1 MANFP
6 KRSDILEQLQKLT
19 IDPTSTR
26 TWVPYNAYV
35 EFLHTKEPIIQ
46 DEVVMTAFRDA
57 IQDEKN
63 AILFKGATV
72 LEVGCG
78 IAILSMWVAKQ
89 GAARVFAV
97 DAGDVAQA
105 ARQVVRENRLDH
117 VIEVMQ
123 ANIEELELPPVDVI
137 ISKWM
142 GACLVY
148 GTTLDQVLYARDK
161 WLKPTGHIFPEK
173 AKLYLSIADDKN
185 SQKPKYFWK
194 KFEGMDMHRAALAVE
209 RTGKVTE
216 VLPEQMISNPEEIWQ
231 MDLRTLKRE
240 EVCFK
245 SSFRILSERRDI
257 ADLFVIHFDFAFPAG
272 TNAMIVNT
280 SPWNLTTQWMQTVL
294 HVDQH
299 LPVYAGDHLSGTISM
314 WRTAKDLDID
324 IHWSFSNELVSIK
337 NHQQSFRMFGWD
349 QAKPQDEDQ

>member
-1 MANFP
+1 MLIADRENHHPATQQPAAASSQNHLPFPSTANEESIENQVTACFNGISSP
-6 KRSDILEQLQKLT
+6 EHQQHQHQHQKKEQEQEQQQEKHQTRCKRRRGEGNTSVQSIPGPGFIIKLRNFHLLT
-19 IDPTSTR
+19 FVAATVALCLRD
-26 TWVPYNAYV
+26 
-35 EFLHTKEPIIQ
+35 IIQ

-57 IQDEKN
+57 IQDEEN

-78 IAILSMWVAKQ
+78 SAILSMWVAKQ

-105 ARQVVRENRLDH
+105 ARQVVRENHLDH

-123 ANIEELELPPVDVI
+123 ANTEELELPPVDVI

-142 GACLVY
+142 GA
-148 GTTLDQVLYARDK
+148 
-161 WLKPTGHIFPEK
+161 
-173 AKLYLSIADDKN
+173 KLYLSIADDKN
-185 SQKPKYFWK
+185 SLKPKYFWK

-209 RTGKVTE
+209 RTAKVTE

-240 EVCFK
+240 EVCFT
-245 SSFRILSERRDI
+245 SNFRILSERRDI

-272 TNAMIVNT
+272 TNAMTVNT
-280 SPWNLTTQWMQTVL
+280 SPWHMTTRWM
-294 HVDQH
+294 
-299 LPVYAGDHLSGTISM
+299 
-314 WRTAKDLDID
+314 
-324 IHWSFSNELVSIK
+324 
-337 NHQQSFRMFGWD
+337 
-349 QAKPQDEDQ
+349 